1 VETKIAFNTKF
12 NLNYVCWT
20 GRSHYNKG
28 EANVP
33 PIREGKLSAFFS
45 FVIQG

>member
-20 GRSHYNKG
+20 GR
-28 EANVP
+28 
-33 PIREGKLSAFFS
+33 
-45 FVIQG
+45 